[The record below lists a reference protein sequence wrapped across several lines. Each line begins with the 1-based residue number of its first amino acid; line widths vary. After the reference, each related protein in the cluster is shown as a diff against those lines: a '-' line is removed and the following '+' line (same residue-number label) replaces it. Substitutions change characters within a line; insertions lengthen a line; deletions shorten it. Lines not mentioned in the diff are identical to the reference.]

1 MDGDK
6 LRERA
11 AETWAQCKKLG
22 LDTTF
27 FLNHYEKKLH
37 T

>member
-27 FLNHYEKKLH
+27 LNHYEKKLH

>member
-11 AETWAQCKKLG
+11 AETWAQCKNLG

-27 FLNHYEKKLH
+27 FESL
-37 T
+37 